1 MKLELFRIDIA
12 KLSRPELST
21 LSGVSVSSIKRV
33 EDGIKVDRLTEARI
47 LGGLS
52 QHLGREVK
60 REEIDEFKD

>member
-1 MKLELFRIDIA
+1 MKLALFRIDIA
-12 KLSRPELST
+12 RLSRPELSA
-21 LSGVSVSSIKRV
+21 LSGVSVSSIKRA
-33 EDGIKVDRLTEARI
+33 EDGNKVDRLTESRI